1 MPVVSSPAD
10 RPITPAGALA
20 ALGIVYGD
28 LGTSPLYTYQTI
40 IGTVGGHP
48 TISDALGLLS
58 LVIWALIVT
67 VSVKYCVFV
76 MRADNHGEGGILALM
91 ALVIGKAGRF
101 AGGVVIAGLFG
112 AALIYGDGIITP
124 AISVLSALEG
134 VNVATDVLKPYVVP
148 GALTVLLLLFAV
160 QARGTARIGKVFG
173 PIMLVWFGVIGLL
186 GLLAIVR
193 RPEVLHAFDPR
204 HAIGFI
210 IAHHLQTFVVLGGV
224 FLALTG
230 GEALYADMGHFGRK
244 PIRFSWYMVVLPALL
259 LCYAGQTAVIL
270 EDPELQGNPFFH
282 LPPQWAVAPMVIL
295 ATCATIIASQSII
308 TGAFS
313 LTRQAMQ
320 LGWFPGLNIKQT
332 SDQEY
337 GQIYVPVINWTMMVC
352 TLTLTFTFRSSDAL
366 SGAYGTAVSTTMLLT
381 TALLFNAMR
390 DVWRWPVSFA
400 AGVSLVFLLIDLAFF
415 GANLLKIR
423 EGGWIPLLLGGLIFL
438 VMRTW
443 RRGINAIRRSVAQ
456 NPETITAFLT
466 RLRSGEI
473 ARVSGTAVFL
483 SGAEAAIPA
492 VMVRHVAQIKAL
504 QEKLISLTVQFEE
517 YPRVPLRHRAE
528 VEDIAENFWH
538 ITIRFGF
545 VEKPNVVAALA
556 CAQEKGCGIDLD
568 DTVYFAAHDEVVR
581 SPGPPRLPAWQRIL
595 FSVMYRNA
603 VRMSDRFNL
612 PAELFLE
619 VGRQIGLRRS
629 AVTEWNRGLVETS
642 KTANWLSFLALA
654 GSACVAKR
662 FQGRRPAARASG
674 RIARQARNAS
684 VGERGFPLPY
694 PACRHG
700 CICSA
705 SQLNITRG
713 SAD

>member
-1 MPVVSSPAD
+1 MDATAPPETPVAHSPAD
-10 RPITPAGALA
+10 RPITPSGALA

-40 IGTVGGHP
+40 VGTVGGHP
-48 TISDALGLLS
+48 SASDALGLLS
-58 LVIWALIVT
+58 LVIWSLIVT
-67 VSVKYCVFV
+67 ISVKYCVFV

-91 ALVIGKAGRF
+91 ALVTGKARHF
-101 AGGVVIAGLFG
+101 TGGLVVAGLFG

-148 GALTVLLLLFAV
+148 GALTILLLLFAI

-173 PIMLVWFGVIGLL
+173 PVMLLWFAVIGLL
-186 GLLAIVR
+186 GLLAVVR
-193 RPEVLHAFDPR
+193 RPEVLQAFDPR
-204 HAIGFI
+204 HAVGFI
-210 IAHHLQTFVVLGGV
+210 ITHRLHTFVVLGGV

-244 PIRFSWYMVVLPALL
+244 PIRFSWYEIVLPGLL

-270 EDPELQGNPFFH
+270 ENPELQGNPFFH
-282 LPPQWAVAPMVIL
+282 LPPQWAVGPMVVL

-320 LGWFPGLNIKQT
+320 LGWFPGLNIRQT

-352 TLTLTFTFRSSDAL
+352 TLALTFSFGSSDAL

-381 TALLFNAMR
+381 TVLLFNAMR
-390 DVWRWPVSFA
+390 DVWRWPVGVA

-423 EGGWIPLLLGGLIFL
+423 AGGWIPLLLGGLIFL

-443 RRGINAIRRSVAQ
+443 RHGINAIRQSVAQ
-456 NPETITAFLT
+456 KPETIAAFLAQ
-466 RLRSGEI
+466 LRSGQV
-473 ARVSGTAVFL
+473 ARVPGTAVFL
-483 SGAEAAIPA
+483 SRAEAAIPA

-504 QEKLISLTVQFEE
+504 QEKLVSLTVRFED
-517 YPRVPLRHRAE
+517 YPRVPLQHRAD
-528 VEDIAENFWH
+528 VEEIAKNLWH

-545 VEKPNVVAALA
+545 VEKPNVVAALT
-556 CAQEKGCGIDLD
+556 CAREKGCSIDLD
-568 DTVYFAAHDEVVR
+568 DAVYFAAHDEVVR
-581 SPGPPRLPAWQRIL
+581 SPGPPRLPGWQRML

-603 VRMSDRFNL
+603 VRMPDRFDL
-612 PAELFLE
+612 PADRFLE
-619 VGRQIGLRRS
+619 VGRQIGL
-629 AVTEWNRGLVETS
+629 
-642 KTANWLSFLALA
+642 
-654 GSACVAKR
+654 
-662 FQGRRPAARASG
+662 
-674 RIARQARNAS
+674 
-684 VGERGFPLPY
+684 
-694 PACRHG
+694 
-700 CICSA
+700 
-705 SQLNITRG
+705 
-713 SAD
+713 